1 MMMFLGK
8 KQDDQKVRMRRF
20 REGHEHTAEDS

>member
-1 MMMFLGK
+1 MFLGK